1 MEQDSVGVSRVG
13 MEAGGIKRSVL
24 DVLSL
29 RCLLGIQGDMSSRQ
43 LVIKYGGSRLEIV
56 HLGVICL

>member
-29 RCLLGIQGDMSSRQ
+29 RCLLGIQVGTSQKQ
-43 LVIKYGGSRLEIV
+43 LDVYD
-56 HLGVICL
+56 